1 MAEIKNPLAPVY
13 DARSKVLILGTMP
26 SPKSRENGFYYGHP
40 QNRFWRVLAA
50 LLKEPLPENNE
61 QKRQMALRHGI
72 ALYDVL
78 QACEIQG
85 AADASIRQPIPS
97 DLEPILQAAEIRAV
111 FATGQKAAALY
122 RKYSQAKA
130 GRPIFCLPSPSPANC
145 AVSLEQLIRAYAAI
159 LDYLR

>member
-1 MAEIKNPLAPVY
+1 MAEVKNPFAPVY
-13 DARSKVLILGTMP
+13 DARSKVLILGTLP

-50 LLKEPLPENNE
+50 LLEEPLPENNE

-85 AADASIRQPIPS
+85 AADASIRQPIP
-97 DLEPILQAAEIRAV
+97 ILQAAEIRAV

-122 RKYSQAKA
+122 RKYSQAKT